1 MKALPEPENSAA
13 SRRRKPRC
21 SLFANNGEMATPSP
35 ALLWKLALFVG
46 PLLAIVTLKTQF
58 VSLGTAADGCITL
71 WAFSIGGAWAASR
84 CKRSGCEI
92 RISRSEVVLLALFA
106 VAILVDLIHHTTQP
120 AFWTEAAAWIAA
132 YLALRRILPAHPR
145 AAEGL
150 VWGLLAAFLG
160 EVGWAAAQYAGW
172 VPPMTPDFPVTGS
185 FDNPAALAIATF
197 AALPALTIW
206 RHTTNR
212 WATAGSIAVG
222 ALIITI
228 LYVTASRTAML
239 AWLAVLVVAFL
250 RSRTG
255 KT

>member
-1 MKALPEPENSAA
+1 MT
-13 SRRRKPRC
+13 KP
-21 SLFANNGEMATPSP
+21 SLT
-35 ALLWKLALFVG
+35 LLWKFALFTG
-46 PLLAIVTLKTQF
+46 PLLTVITFKTQF
-58 VSLGTAADGCITL
+58 VSLGTAANKCIAL
-71 WAFSIGGAWAASR
+71 WAFGIGSAWAITAPR
-84 CKRSGCEI
+84 KNRSEI
-92 RISRSEVVLLALFA
+92 RISLSETVLLTLCVAAL
-106 VAILVDLIHHTTQP
+106 LVDLIHRTAQP